1 MTLAAHTMK
10 KNKTSAKNKKRVGRG
25 NATGKGTYASRGL
38 KGQRSRSGGKGGGQR
53 RGFKQALQKVP
64 KLRGFKSPHAKSQT
78 VTLATLERVAE
89 KGVVVTPFFLKEK
102 NLIKNVKD
110 PVKIVATGELKK
122 KVAITGCLATKNAV
136 ALVEKAGGTIT
147 F

>member
-10 KNKTSAKNKKRVGRG
+10 KATTSARSKKRVGRG

-64 KLRGFKSPHAKSQT
+64 KLRGFKSPHASSQA
-78 VTLATLERVAE
+78 VTLATLERVADV
-89 KGVVVTPFFLKEK
+89 GTVVTPFFLKQK
-102 NLIKNVKD
+102 NLIKSVKA

-122 KVAITGCLATKNAV
+122 KLTITGCLATKQSV
-136 ALVEKAGGTIT
+136 VLIEKAGGTIT